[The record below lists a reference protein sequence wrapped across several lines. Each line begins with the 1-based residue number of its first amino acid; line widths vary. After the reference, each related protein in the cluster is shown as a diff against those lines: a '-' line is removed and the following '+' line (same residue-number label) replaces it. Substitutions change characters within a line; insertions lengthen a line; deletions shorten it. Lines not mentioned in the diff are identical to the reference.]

1 MQSIDSTSLR
11 SRIKSLVFNTLR
23 VSRQSIDSVAL
34 TSRRESFV
42 FNTLRV
48 SRQSIDSVA
57 LRSRRESLVFNT
69 LRVSRQSIDSRQLA
83 FKVLRNKDLQCI
95 LFRFVIPI
103 VPSPILSSR
112 PFLPQFCHP
121 DRSEAERRDL
131 RFPAVATGHGNCP
144 STDTNGQERRARRF
158 LPYTTSMLLHTLL
171 VNLRKQARSRG
182 HGEP

>member
-112 PFLPQFCHP
+112 PLPPCHP
-121 DRSEAERRDL
+121 TGAKRSGGTCGSL
-131 RFPAVATGHGNCP
+131 RATGHWPPP

-171 VNLRKQARSRG
+171 VNLRK
-182 HGEP
+182 